1 MAGMGNSARTG
12 RRVGH
17 SLCPLES
24 CNEGELCPH
33 AMHMALRME
42 DGVEA
47 DAPNSRGG
55 CRRGMER
62 REPAQQRTESPLVGR
77 KGVPEAGESFGV
89 SSTRL
94 APSMKE
100 NSSDPK
106 MICTI
111 THHTILINN
120 IRVEHRH
127 GGCGTQWCRSLPRAG
142 AIVKQR

>member
-1 MAGMGNSARTG
+1 MAGTGNDACTG
-12 RRVGH
+12 RRAGH

-33 AMHMALRME
+33 AVHMALRME

-47 DAPNSRGG
+47 DDPNAWGG

-62 REPAQQRTESPLVGR
+62 REAAQQRTENPLAGR

-89 SSTRL
+89 
-94 APSMKE
+94 KE

-111 THHTILINN
+111 TRHTTLIKC
-120 IRVEHRH
+120 IRVGHRH
-127 GGCGTQWCRSLPRAG
+127 GGCGTQWGPVCPVLVP
-142 AIVKQR
+142 

>member
-1 MAGMGNSARTG
+1 MAGMGNNAHTG
-12 RRVGH
+12 RRAGH

-33 AMHMALRME
+33 AVHMALWME

-55 CRRGMER
+55 CRQGMER
-62 REPAQQRTESPLVGR
+62 REPAQQRTENPLAGR
-77 KGVPEAGESFGV
+77 KGVPEAGELFGV

-94 APSMKE
+94 APSVKE

-111 THHTILINN
+111 THHTILINS
-120 IRVEHRH
+120 IRTGH
-127 GGCGTQWCRSLPRAG
+127 
-142 AIVKQR
+142 

>member
-1 MAGMGNSARTG
+1 MAGTGNNACTG
-12 RRVGH
+12 RRAGH

-33 AMHMALRME
+33 AVHMALRME

-47 DAPNSRGG
+47 DAPNVRGG

-62 REPAQQRTESPLVGR
+62 REAAQQRTGNPLAGR

-94 APSMKE
+94 APGVKE

-111 THHTILINN
+111 THHTTLIKC
-120 IRVEHRH
+120 IRVGHRH
-127 GGCGTQWCRSLPRAG
+127 GGCGTQWGPVCPVLVP
-142 AIVKQR
+142 

>member
-1 MAGMGNSARTG
+1 MAGTGNNARTG
-12 RRVGH
+12 RRARH

-24 CNEGELCPH
+24 CNEGELCLH
-33 AMHMALRME
+33 AVHMALRME

-55 CRRGMER
+55 SRRGMEQ
-62 REPAQQRTESPLVGR
+62 REPVQQRTEEPLAGK

-89 SSTRL
+89 SSMRL
-94 APSMKE
+94 APSVKE

-120 IRVEHRH
+120 IRVGH
-127 GGCGTQWCRSLPRAG
+127 
-142 AIVKQR
+142 